1 MLSASAQPSIGAAS
15 ASVGC
20 QETISRGLRGRCLVG
35 FDGARQGEARNPTEG
50 QAMAQR
56 NSGDYAV
63 VWPRSAKAVEIK
75 PLSRRLDSIEGK
87 TIAFLWDDL
96 FRGDEIWP
104 ILKGEL
110 SNRFTNVSF
119 VDHDAFG
126 STHGDEEHRV
136 LAELP
141 EKIKSMK
148 IDAVV
153 SGMGC

>member
-1 MLSASAQPSIGAAS
+1 VAADHD
-15 ASVGC
+15 ARL
-20 QETISRGLRGRCLVG
+20 ICLYVKEE
-35 FDGARQGEARNPTEG
+35 D
-50 QAMAQR
+50 AMTRR

-75 PLSRRLDSIEGK
+75 PLAKRLDTIEGK

-104 ILKGEL
+104 ILKQEL
-110 SNRFTNVSF
+110 GKRFLGVNF
-119 VDHDAFG
+119 IDHDAFG

-136 LAELP
+136 LSELP
-141 EKIKSMK
+141 GKIKSMN

>member
-1 MLSASAQPSIGAAS
+1 MNRHGK
-15 ASVGC
+15 
-20 QETISRGLRGRCLVG
+20 
-35 FDGARQGEARNPTEG
+35 
-50 QAMAQR
+50 
-56 NSGDYAV
+56 GDYAV
-63 VWPRSAKAVEIK
+63 VWPRSAKAVDVK
-75 PLSRRLDSIEGK
+75 PLAPRLDTLDDK

-104 ILKGEL
+104 MLKAEL
-110 SNRFTNVSF
+110 SRRHSGMRF

-126 STHGDEEHRV
+126 STHGDDEHRV

-141 EKIKSMK
+141 GKLASLR

>member
-1 MLSASAQPSIGAAS
+1 M
-15 ASVGC
+15 
-20 QETISRGLRGRCLVG
+20 
-35 FDGARQGEARNPTEG
+35 ARRNT
-50 QAMAQR
+50 
-56 NSGDYAV
+56 GDYAV

-75 PLSRRLDSIEGK
+75 PLAKRLDKIDGK

-104 ILKGEL
+104 ILKQEL
-110 SNRFTNVSF
+110 SSRYPATTFI
-119 VDHDAFG
+119 DHDAFG

-141 EKIKSMK
+141 GKIKSMN

>member
-1 MLSASAQPSIGAAS
+1 
-15 ASVGC
+15 
-20 QETISRGLRGRCLVG
+20 
-35 FDGARQGEARNPTEG
+35 
-50 QAMAQR
+50 MAQR
-56 NSGDYAV
+56 NNGNYAV

-75 PLSRRLDSIEGK
+75 PLAGRLDTLDGK

-104 ILKGEL
+104 ILKQEL
-110 SNRFTNVSF
+110 ATRHPGMTF

-126 STHGDEEHRV
+126 STHGDDEHRV

-141 EKIKSMK
+141 GKIKSMK
-148 IDAVV
+148 IDAIV

>member
-1 MLSASAQPSIGAAS
+1 M
-15 ASVGC
+15 
-20 QETISRGLRGRCLVG
+20 
-35 FDGARQGEARNPTEG
+35 AR
-50 QAMAQR
+50 R

-75 PLSRRLDSIEGK
+75 PLAKRLESADGK

-110 SNRFTNVSF
+110 SNRFANVNF
-119 VDHDAFG
+119 VDHEVFG
-126 STHGDEEHRV
+126 STHGDDRV
-136 LAELP
+136 LSELP
-141 EKIKSMK
+141 GKIKSMK

>member
-1 MLSASAQPSIGAAS
+1 M
-15 ASVGC
+15 
-20 QETISRGLRGRCLVG
+20 TR
-35 FDGARQGEARNPTEG
+35 
-50 QAMAQR
+50 R

-63 VWPRSAKAVEIK
+63 VWPRSAKVVEVK
-75 PLSRRLDSIEGK
+75 PLAKRLDTMDGK
-87 TIAFLWDDL
+87 KVAFLWDDL

-104 ILKGEL
+104 ILKQEL
-110 SNRFTNVSF
+110 SARYPGLTF

-126 STHGDEEHRV
+126 STHGDEERRV

-141 EKIKSMK
+141 DKIRSMK

>member
-1 MLSASAQPSIGAAS
+1 M
-15 ASVGC
+15 
-20 QETISRGLRGRCLVG
+20 TR
-35 FDGARQGEARNPTEG
+35 
-50 QAMAQR
+50 R

-75 PLSRRLDSIEGK
+75 PLARRLDTIEGK

-104 ILKGEL
+104 ILKQEL
-110 SNRFTNVSF
+110 GRRFTAVNF
-119 VDHDAFG
+119 IDHDAFG

-141 EKIKSMK
+141 GKIKSMN

>member
-1 MLSASAQPSIGAAS
+1 MEERAM
-15 ASVGC
+15 V
-20 QETISRGLRGRCLVG
+20 R
-35 FDGARQGEARNPTEG
+35 RNDS
-50 QAMAQR
+50 
-56 NSGDYAV
+56 NYAV

-75 PLSRRLDSIEGK
+75 PLAKRLDALDGK

-104 ILKGEL
+104 ILKQEL
-110 SNRFTNVSF
+110 SSRFTGLNF

-126 STHGDEEHRV
+126 STHGDDEHRV
-136 LAELP
+136 LGELP
-141 EKIKSMK
+141 DKIRSMK

>member
-1 MLSASAQPSIGAAS
+1 MIRP
-15 ASVGC
+15 
-20 QETISRGLRGRCLVG
+20 
-35 FDGARQGEARNPTEG
+35 
-50 QAMAQR
+50 

-75 PLSRRLDSIEGK
+75 PLARRLDSIDGK

-104 ILKGEL
+104 MLKQAL
-110 SNRFTNVSF
+110 ASRFPGVSF
-119 VDHDAFG
+119 IDHDAFG
-126 STHGDEEHRV
+126 STHGDDEHRV

-141 EKIKSMK
+141 GKITSLG

>member
-1 MLSASAQPSIGAAS
+1 M
-15 ASVGC
+15 
-20 QETISRGLRGRCLVG
+20 
-35 FDGARQGEARNPTEG
+35 AR
-50 QAMAQR
+50 R

-75 PLSRRLDSIEGK
+75 PLARRLDSIEGK

-104 ILKGEL
+104 ILKQEL
-110 SNRFTNVSF
+110 GKRFTGVNF

-136 LAELP
+136 LSELP
-141 EKIKSMK
+141 GKIKSMN

>member
-1 MLSASAQPSIGAAS
+1 
-15 ASVGC
+15 
-20 QETISRGLRGRCLVG
+20 
-35 FDGARQGEARNPTEG
+35 
-50 QAMAQR
+50 MAGR
-56 NSGDYAV
+56 NSSDYAV
-63 VWPRSAKAVEIK
+63 VWPGSVKAVEIK
-75 PLSRRLDSIEGK
+75 PLAKRLDTMDGK
-87 TIAFLWDDL
+87 TVAFLWDDL

-104 ILKGEL
+104 ILKQEL
-110 SNRFTNVSF
+110 SARYTGLSF

-141 EKIKSMK
+141 GKIKSMK

>member
-1 MLSASAQPSIGAAS
+1 M
-15 ASVGC
+15 
-20 QETISRGLRGRCLVG
+20 TR
-35 FDGARQGEARNPTEG
+35 
-50 QAMAQR
+50 R

-75 PLSRRLDSIEGK
+75 PLARRLDTIEGK

-104 ILKGEL
+104 LLKQEL
-110 SNRFTNVSF
+110 GKRFTGATF

-136 LAELP
+136 LSELP
-141 EKIKSMK
+141 GKIKSMN